1 MDTIQF
7 EGIKTGLRQSK
18 DGYMLSIAVHPDD
31 IPDPLVK
38 DFVGSRYMVVMV
50 RLNDE
55 DKPMERVKS
64 HHPIVSMAGMLCRD
78 SVFWAYVALV
88 CAEDI
93 NSEAECAEWFKYYF
107 EVESRSELKTNELA
121 REAFIKFKEG
131 FEEWKKSQKL

>member
-1 MDTIQF
+1 
-7 EGIKTGLRQSK
+7 
-18 DGYMLSIAVHPDD
+18 MLSIAVHPDD

-64 HHPIVSMAGMLCRD
+64 HHPVVSMAGMLCRD
-78 SVFWAYVALV
+78 SEFWAYVTLV
-88 CAEDI
+88 CEEVI
-93 NSEAECAEWFKYYF
+93 CSEAECAEWFKF
-107 EVESRSELKTNELA
+107 HFDISSRSELKTNELA

-131 FEEWKKSQKL
+131 FEEWKKS